1 MKQGCILDQRNVYGF
16 WDGRL
21 PAMSLTLQ
29 QLTPVYLVTLAAAL
43 VAAVPVNSMLK
54 KYKWYEGFTYVLS
67 LAGFALCVL
76 SLAGGT
82 YNPFIYFR
90 F

>member
-1 MKQGCILDQRNVYGF
+1 MEGFRNEPYTAAADRVSY
-16 WDGRL
+16 
-21 PAMSLTLQ
+21 
-29 QLTPVYLVTLAAAL
+29 VTLAAAL

>member
-1 MKQGCILDQRNVYGF
+1 
-16 WDGRL
+16 
-21 PAMSLTLQ
+21 
-29 QLTPVYLVTLAAAL
+29 
-43 VAAVPVNSMLK
+43 MLK

>member
-1 MKQGCILDQRNVYGF
+1 MKQGCF
-16 WDGRL
+16 WIREMFTDFSWKTS
-21 PAMSLTLQ
+21 AMSLTLQ
-29 QLTPVYLVTLAAAL
+29 QLTPVYFITLAAAL
-43 VAAVPVNSMLK
+43 VAAVPVNQVLK
-54 KYKWYEGFTYVLS
+54 KYKWYNGFTYVLS
-67 LAGFALCVL
+67 LAGFCLCIL